1 MNYTVQQ
8 LAKLAHVSVRT
19 LHYYD
24 QVDLLKPSFVA
35 KNGYRYYQQ
44 KELIRLQQ
52 ILFFK
57 ELDFS
62 LKDIQSMLSKPDYSV
77 VEALKDQK
85 KLMRLKKDRLDE
97 LIKSIDKTIKN
108 MTNNQKI
115 KDEELYDAF
124 ADDDVKQYQQEVKD
138 RWGNTD
144 AYKQSM
150 AKVSKMTK
158 AEMEKLKADGKAL
171 TQKIADNMDKGFDN
185 PDVQEL
191 IAQAHQGVNFF
202 YECSLEMYRNLG
214 NMYVAD
220 PRFAA
225 YYEKFRPGLAKFMQQ
240 AINYYCDVNSKK

>member
-150 AKVSKMTK
+150 AKVGKMTK